1 MKVLLLQDVQ
11 GHGKK
16 GTIVELND
24 GYARNFLIPKKMAV
38 EATKSIVNE
47 YNQRI
52 EKELRLAQKA
62 KEEALALAKELSGK
76 TVDVVVKCG
85 EDGKMYGSVTT
96 QDVASALGAMGYQ
109 VDKKKIV
116 LKDVIKKV
124 GVYEAEVKVYKETS
138 AKIKIKVRA

>member
-138 AKIKIKVRA
+138 AKIKINVRA

>member
-85 EDGKMYGSVTT
+85 EEGKMYGSVTT

-138 AKIKIKVRA
+138 AKIKINVRA

>member
-52 EKELRLAQKA
+52 EKELRLAKKA

-138 AKIKIKVRA
+138 AKIKVNVRA

>member
-96 QDVASALGAMGYQ
+96 QDVASALGTMGYQ

-138 AKIKIKVRA
+138 AKIKINVRA

>member
-62 KEEALALAKELSGK
+62 KAEALALAKELSGK

>member
-11 GHGKK
+11 GHGTK

-52 EKELRLAQKA
+52 EKELRLAKKA

-138 AKIKIKVRA
+138 AKIKVNVRA

>member
-96 QDVASALGAMGYQ
+96 QDVSSALGAMGYQ

-138 AKIKIKVRA
+138 AKIKINVRA

>member
-138 AKIKIKVRA
+138 AKIKVNVRA

>member
-11 GHGKK
+11 GQDKK

-138 AKIKIKVRA
+138 AKIKVNVRA

>member
-24 GYARNFLIPKKMAV
+24 GYARNFLIPKMMAV

-138 AKIKIKVRA
+138 AKIKVNVRA